1 MHLKI
6 PALILASLMLL
17 ASGCAVQRFDL
28 VDGQV
33 KNSPSLDDSQTF
45 WVGGIGQSTEI
56 DAANVCGGSA
66 RVVSIETQQTGG
78 DVALTLITLGIY
90 SPRHIRVTCK

>member
-1 MHLKI
+1 MRLKI
-6 PALILASLMLL
+6 PALILVPLMLL
-17 ASGCAVQRFDL
+17 SGCAIQKFDF
-28 VDGQV
+28 VEGPV

-45 WVGGIGQSTEI
+45 WIGGVGQSSEI

-66 RVVSIETQQTGG
+66 KVVSIETQQTGG